1 MGSSNVLEAKIKKEM
16 NVIKALIKANDY
28 VFLVCGFDQNGNP
41 HLADFGTQKEIFNKL
56 TGEPL
61 NALVFTLEFYF
72 EVNDL
77 KKNKPYALKLYVESG
92 ELVIEYFGGLNEML
106 PTLGKVS

>member
-1 MGSSNVLEAKIKKEM
+1 MGNSNVLEAKLKKEM
-16 NVIKALIKANDY
+16 NVIKALIKANDF
-28 VFLVCGFDQNGNP
+28 VFLVCGFDQDGNP

-61 NALVFTLEFYF
+61 NALVFTLECYF
-72 EVNDL
+72 QMNDL
-77 KKNKPYALKLYVESG
+77 KENKPYALKLYVENG
-92 ELVIEYFGGLNEML
+92 ELVIEYFGGLEEML